1 MDISTAGSLDM
12 KFILDLYQNAF
23 PDNER
28 KPFSLIER
36 KASMGE
42 MEILLI
48 REERKRIGFAIVAYA
63 EHLVLLDYFA
73 IDERWRDQGYG
84 TMALELLEGLYSD
97 RQMFLEIEKAEEPPR
112 CTRRQDD
119 LTMQIRSAKGKSEKA
134 DTSETGIRPDDI
146 RLRRRQFYLRNGMNE
161 TGIEVELF
169 GVKMEILSTI
179 PGLTFEIC
187 EPVYRSIYGAL
198 YPNVIRLL
206 SGNNPC

>member
-12 KFILDLYQNAF
+12 KFILDLYQRAF

-48 REERKRIGFAIVAYA
+48 REERKRIGFAVVAYA

-84 TMALELLEGLYSD
+84 SMALELLEGLYSD
-97 RQMFLEIEKAEEPPR
+97 RQMFLEIEKAGVSLLAG
-112 CTRRQDD
+112 RR
-119 LTMQIRSAKGKSEKA
+119 KA
-134 DTSETGIRPDDI
+134 
-146 RLRRRQFYLRNGMNE
+146 FYLRNGMQE
-161 TGIEVELF
+161 TGIDVEMF
-169 GVKMEILSTI
+169 GVKMELLSTL
-179 PGLTFEIC
+179 PGLTFEEC
-187 EPVYRSIYGAL
+187 ESVYRSIYGAL
-198 YPNVIRLL
+198 YRNVIQPL
-206 SGNNPC
+206 N

>member
-1 MDISTAGSLDM
+1 MDISTADSLDM
-12 KFILDLYQNAF
+12 KFILDLYQKAF

-84 TMALELLEGLYSD
+84 SMALELLEGLYSD
-97 RQMFLEIEKAEEPPR
+97 RQMFLEIEKVSYGNDERAVADME
-112 CTRRQDD
+112 
-119 LTMQIRSAKGKSEKA
+119 SE
-134 DTSETGIRPDDI
+134 DI
-146 RLRRRQFYLRNGMNE
+146 RRRRKRFYLRNGLNE
-161 TGIEVELF
+161 TGIDVELF
-169 GVKMEILSTI
+169 GVRMELLSTI
-179 PGLTFEIC
+179 SGLTFEKC

-198 YPNVIRLL
+198 YRNVVRLL
-206 SGNNPC
+206 SENNSG